1 MGGEPNVVRAFKAPT
16 LTALHDKLCDRLVL
30 ADVDELDV
38 ISAVDVQ
45 MHNVI
50 AHASSMEWN
59 FDLKSMWL
67 TPSRWSMMC
76 NQYIEV
82 DDLSLWLDKIA
93 THIGVDGRGIALM
106 RTKLVKARGGKA
118 QGNKETRRWG
128 SCMIAVS
135 YKAIPRP
142 QITLYSRTSYLG
154 YLGALDLTIA
164 WMCGKYVAEA
174 VGCAVEDFEF
184 VWMNEAMQFHNFK
197 SLAYML
203 SNPDEKDA
211 SWYRDI
217 LIPLEEDLSAA
228 QLKVLDETPALRLSR
243 KWFQKLLL
251 EDRRGDS
258 YGVTR
263 YNTYRRIRRRFHTEV
278 MGLEYAERFQG
289 WSYYQAKDKAVKAGQ
304 AVVGEQKEWFPAYRP
319 LPHTHVSTL
328 DFGRLG
334 LPLGD

>member
-1 MGGEPNVVRAFKAPT
+1 MRAFKAPT
-16 LTALHDKLCDRLVL
+16 LTALHDKLCDRLAL
-30 ADVDELDV
+30 ADRDELDV
-38 ISAVDVQ
+38 ISKVDVQ
-45 MHNVI
+45 LHNVI
-50 AHASSMEWN
+50 AHASSMEWD
-59 FDLKSMWL
+59 FDLKNMWL

-76 NQYIEV
+76 NQYV
-82 DDLSLWLDKIA
+82 DPEDLSMWLDKIA
-93 THIGVDGRGIALM
+93 THIGVGGRGIALM
-106 RTKLVKARGGKA
+106 RTKLVKARGGKS

-135 YKAIPRP
+135 YKAIPTP

-154 YLGALDLTIA
+154 YLGALDLTVA

-174 VGCAVEDFEF
+174 IGCAVEDLEF

-197 SLAYML
+197 SLAYLL
-203 SNPDEKDA
+203 SNPDEETA
-211 SWYRDI
+211 QWYRDI
-217 LIPLEEDLSAA
+217 LIPIDPELTPHQKKILE
-228 QLKVLDETPALRLSR
+228 ETPALSLTRW
-243 KWFQKLLL
+243 WFQKLLA

-278 MGLEYAERFQG
+278 MGLEYAEQFEG

-304 AVVGEQKEWFPAYRP
+304 AQVGAEKEWFSAYRP
-319 LPHTHVSTL
+319 LPSTHVDTL

-334 LPLGD
+334 IPLGD